1 MTKTR
6 KLLIGLGV
14 TAALLVPAGAV
25 YAATDDS
32 GGHGANGR
40 PASGMMAGDMQR
52 NRDHQQT
59 CDGTQQGQQAK
70 QGKKSQQGQG
80 AGQHQQDRVHQQDQQ
95 GTGNRYGADAA

>member
-32 GGHGANGR
+32 GANGANGR

-52 NRDHQQT
+52 DRDHQQN
-59 CDGTQQGQQAK
+59 CDGTQQGGQQAK
-70 QGKKSQQGQG
+70 HQGRQGQG
-80 AGQHQQDRVHQQDQQ
+80 SQQQQQDRVHQQDLQ
-95 GTGNRYGADAA
+95 GAGNRSGAGAA

>member
-32 GGHGANGR
+32 GANGANGR

-52 NRDHQQT
+52 DRQHAQDCTGDQLKTRDRAHP
-59 CDGTQQGQQAK
+59 GQQVGAN
-70 QGKKSQQGQG
+70 
-80 AGQHQQDRVHQQDQQ
+80 AGQHAGAQQHD
-95 GTGNRYGADAA
+95 GNRNGPANT